1 MPGLYDPVTGLA
13 GGELLDDRIAQCA
26 ARARRHGEL
35 AALMLIDLNAGDTA
49 SGTLGDQAARDVAE
63 ALIARMRA
71 SDTAARVDATTF
83 AVIQTELAQFE
94 DAAILAGK
102 VLDGL
107 ERLGHSAAIGIA
119 VFPDEEDHP
128 ERLHDRAAAAL
139 DEARAEGPGTFHFH
153 SDVMT
158 RAAAPHVRLA
168 RAIPDALARSE
179 FALYYQPK
187 VALAGQAVIGAEAL
201 IRWQHAVDGMLGPDH
216 FVPVAEQTGYIRIL
230 GAWALEEA
238 CAAAMRWG
246 RRTVAVNVS
255 PMQLEEPDFVDMV
268 AKALSESGLSP
279 GRLELEITEG
289 ALIRD
294 PDAAAVL
301 LAHLSEMGVL
311 VTVDDFGTGH
321 SSLAYLSRFPVDKL
335 KLDRGFVTD
344 IDTNPTH
351 AKIVR
356 AVIGLGHSLGLRVVA
371 EGVDRPDQL
380 AMLRAE
386 ACDEAQGFLFGAPMT
401 QCEFEEKLGKG

>member
-13 GGELLDDRIAQCA
+13 RDDLLDDRIVQCA

-35 AALMLIDLNAGDTA
+35 AALMLIDLHADGA
-49 SGTLGDQAARDVAE
+49 APETLADEAARDVAE
-63 ALIARMRA
+63 ALIVRMRA
-71 SDTAARVDATTF
+71 SDTAARIDATTF

-102 VLDGL
+102 VLEGL
-107 ERLGHSAAIGIA
+107 ERLGHPAAIGIA
-119 VFPDEEDHP
+119 VFPEEEDHP
-128 ERLHDRAAAAL
+128 ERLRDRAAAAL
-139 DEARAEGPGTFHFH
+139 AAARAEGPGTFHFH
-153 SDVMT
+153 SDALT

-187 VALAGQAVIGAEAL
+187 VALPDQAVIGAEAL

-238 CAAAMRWG
+238 CAAGTRWG
-246 RRTVAVNVS
+246 GRTVAVNVS
-255 PMQLEEPDFVDMV
+255 PMQLEERGFVDMV
-268 AKALSESGLSP
+268 AKALSESGLPP
-279 GRLELEITEG
+279 GLLELEITEG

-294 PDAAAVL
+294 PDTAAVL
-301 LAHLSEMGVL
+301 LARLSEMGVL

-335 KLDRGFVTD
+335 KLDRNFVTD
-344 IDTNPTH
+344 IDTNPIH

-356 AVIGLGHSLGLRVVA
+356 AVIGLGHSLGLSVVA

-380 AMLRAE
+380 ALLRAE
-386 ACDEAQGFLFGAPMT
+386 GCDEAQGFLFGAPMK
-401 QCEFEEKLGKG
+401 QCEFEERVGEG